1 MAVTTTTQ
9 VLYDGPLRAKV
20 QVTGSSDGSGEVS
33 LATLVD
39 ASALGRSASGLPCT
53 SVQVSRINANVKPQG
68 SVQLYWGAL
77 VPALFANLSGT
88 QARFDYTNITGIT
101 APADTVGP
109 TGDIVYSTTG
119 MTAGSTFTLELE
131 LKKKFN

>member
-1 MAVTTTTQ
+1 MAVTTTNQ

-20 QVTGSSDGSGEVS
+20 QVTGSSNGSGEVD

-53 SVQVSRINANVKPQG
+53 SVQVARINANVKPQG
-68 SVQLYWGAL
+68 SVQLFWGAL
-77 VPALFANLSGT
+77 TPVKFADLAGSN
-88 QARFDYTNITGIT
+88 AVFDYTNITGIT

-131 LKKKFN
+131 RTKKFN